1 VAYAWQRA
9 GQEPNV
15 VAVNYAPHQSQ
26 CHVRLPLD
34 GLAGRQ
40 WRLEDQFTGASYDW
54 SGDDLVARGLYLDM
68 APWQACVFR
77 VAPRSA

>member
-1 VAYAWQRA
+1 
-9 GQEPNV
+9 
-15 VAVNYAPHQSQ
+15 
-26 CHVRLPLD
+26 VRLPLD